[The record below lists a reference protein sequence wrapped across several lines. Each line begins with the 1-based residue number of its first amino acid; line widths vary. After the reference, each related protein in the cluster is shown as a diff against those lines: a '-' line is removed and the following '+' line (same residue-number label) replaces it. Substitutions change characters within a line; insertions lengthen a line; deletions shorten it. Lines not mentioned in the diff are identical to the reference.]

1 MTVLL
6 FDYNKRPFET
16 VGHVTTCQMRN
27 MLPEL
32 HVCDFFEIE
41 KVFFSNIRPNVS
53 FQNLNIGEIKCFIK
67 TTTCNQRAFTLTLLK
82 YTGVVHGV

>member
-1 MTVLL
+1 MYKAALCPQDTATVLL

-32 HVCDFFEIE
+32 HVCDFFEME
-41 KVFFSNIRPNVS
+41 KIFF
-53 FQNLNIGEIKCFIK
+53 
-67 TTTCNQRAFTLTLLK
+67 
-82 YTGVVHGV
+82 